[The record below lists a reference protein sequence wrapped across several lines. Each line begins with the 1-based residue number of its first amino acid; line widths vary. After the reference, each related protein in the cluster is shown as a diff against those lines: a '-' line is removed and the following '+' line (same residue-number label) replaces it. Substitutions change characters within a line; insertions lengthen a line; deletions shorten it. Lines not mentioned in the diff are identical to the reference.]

1 MTLYPTEQWL
11 EEYGRRLDES
21 AAFDDLG
28 ADWGVGFNGDV
39 LLVIDDLPL
48 AETTLGDLPEEVLA
62 GIPEDVQ
69 AGIEDVT
76 LAAAPDR
83 FGETLR
89 PSLPARVQDLLYQIE
104 THVTDG
110 TIYAY
115 VGLQEGDCTGVKL
128 LSDPGEREVGFVIKG
143 DCATWQ
149 RIVNGQPAAAAV
161 LRGDLAI
168 EGNAFRRLQN
178 ASVLQLLGDVA
189 ATVETTHL
197 FPEPRNLPGEVM
209 FDEAVRQPV
218 LVQRFAQRQAA
229 LVSKTFLP
237 F

>member
-11 EEYGRRLDES
+11 EAYGRRLDES

-28 ADWGVGFNGDV
+28 ADWGNGFNGDV

-48 AETTLGDLPEEVLA
+48 AETTLGELPAQVLD

-69 AGIEDVT
+69 DGIADVT
-76 LAAAPDR
+76 LAEAPDR

-89 PSLPARVQDLLYQIE
+89 PSLPAQVQDLLYQIE
-104 THVTDG
+104 SHVVDG
-110 TIYAY
+110 TIYAF
-115 VGLQEGDCTGVKL
+115 VGLHEGACTGVEL
-128 LSDPGEREVGFVIKG
+128 LEDPGAREVGFVIKG

-149 RIVNGQPAAAAV
+149 RIVNGRPAAAAV

-168 EGNAFRRLQN
+168 EGSAFRRLQN
-178 ASVLQLLGDVA
+178 ATVLQLLGDVA
-189 ATVETTHL
+189 AEVETTHL
-197 FPEPRNLPGEVM
+197 FPEPRDLPGEAM
-209 FDEAVRQPV
+209 LDEAVRQPV